1 MPLLFEDPYNAFCTD
16 TEAFLE
22 GSEGGPLSGLTFAAK
37 DLYDVKGHVTGG
49 GNPDWKRTHPP
60 ATETSWPVAA
70 LVHSGATMVGKTHT
84 DELSRGIFGENAHY
98 GTPINPAAPG
108 HVPGGSSSGSVAA
121 VAGGL
126 VDLALGTD
134 TGGSVRVPASFC
146 CVVGMRT
153 THGRIPFTN
162 AIDQAPSFDTV
173 GWFARDAETFAR
185 AGEVLLES
193 RIADHAAPRL
203 IVADDLFAYA
213 DTSVRDALAGPL
225 DKIRAVTR
233 DHDAITLAPEG
244 IETWFGHQAVLQGR
258 EAWDTFGDW
267 VDATDPRFGFEVAE
281 NYLIGRNWSD
291 EARAEAAAARPV
303 YRARIEDLLGDD
315 GVIALPTTPFPAPP
329 RNSLR
334 SEQKARRFRVIAMT
348 CISGLAGTPQIN
360 LPLASV
366 DGRPQGLSL
375 IGPRGKDELL
385 IDLARKILGTA

>member
-1 MPLLFEDPYNAFCTD
+1 MPLPFDDPFNAFCTD
-16 TEAFLE
+16 TDAYLD
-22 GSEGGPLSGLTFAAK
+22 GAADGPLSGLIFAAK
-37 DLYDVKGHVTGG
+37 DLYDVAGHITGG
-49 GNPDWKRTHPP
+49 GNPDWKRTHEP
-60 ATETSWPVAA
+60 ATEHAWPVAA
-70 LVHSGATMVGKTHT
+70 LVNAGATMVGKTHT

-126 VDLALGTD
+126 VDFALGTD
-134 TGGSVRVPASFC
+134 TGGSVRVPSSFC
-146 CVVGMRT
+146 GVVGMRT

-173 GWFARDAETFAR
+173 GWFARDAKTFAR

-193 RIADHAAPRL
+193 TITGHATPRL
-203 IVADDLFAYA
+203 IVAEDLFAYA
-213 DTSVRDALAGPL
+213 DAAVRDALARPME
-225 DKIRAVTR
+225 RVHAATR
-233 DHDAITLAPEG
+233 DHSHVTLAPEG
-244 IETWFGHQAVLQGR
+244 IETWFGHQAILQGR
-258 EAWDTFGDW
+258 EAWETFGDW
-267 VDATDPRFGFEVAE
+267 IDANDPRFGFEVAE

-291 EARAEAAAARPV
+291 AARAEALTVRPG
-303 YRARIEDLLGDD
+303 YRARVEDLLGDD

-360 LPLASV
+360 LPLANV

-385 IDLARKILGTA
+385 IDLARRILGQA

>member
-1 MPLLFEDPYNAFCTD
+1 MPLPFDDPYNAFCTD

-22 GSEGGPLSGLTFAAK
+22 GAEGGALSGLTFAAK

-49 GNPDWKRTHPP
+49 GNPDWKRTHAP
-60 ATETSWPVAA
+60 ATEHAWPVAA
-70 LVHSGATMVGKTHT
+70 LVHAGATMVGKTHT

-126 VDLALGTD
+126 VDFALGTD
-134 TGGSVRVPASFC
+134 TGGSVRVPSSFC
-146 CVVGMRT
+146 GVVGMRT

-162 AIDQAPSFDTV
+162 AIDQAQSFDTV
-173 GWFARDAETFAR
+173 GWFAQDAETFAR
-185 AGEVLLES
+185 AGEVLLENK
-193 RIADHAAPRL
+193 INDHAAPRL

-213 DTSVRDALAGPL
+213 DEAVRDALAQPL
-225 DKIRAVTR
+225 EKLYAATR
-233 DHDAITLAPEG
+233 DHKTVTLAPEG
-244 IETWFGHQAVLQGR
+244 VETWFGHQAVLQGR

-267 VDATDPRFGFEVAE
+267 VDANDPRFGFEVAE

-291 EARAEAAAARPV
+291 EARAEAAAARPG
-303 YRARIEDLLGDD
+303 YRARVEDVLGDD

-329 RNSLR
+329 RDSLR

-348 CISGLAGTPQIN
+348 CIAGLAGTPQIN
-360 LPLASV
+360 LPLAAV

-385 IDLARKILGTA
+385 IDLARKIMA

>member
-1 MPLLFEDPYNAFCTD
+1 MPLPFEDPYNAFCTD

-22 GSEGGPLSGLTFAAK
+22 GAEDGPLSGLTFAAK

-49 GNPDWKRTHPP
+49 GNPDWKRTHAP
-60 ATETSWPVAA
+60 AVATSWPVAA
-70 LVHSGATMVGKTHT
+70 LVDAGATMVGKTHT

-134 TGGSVRVPASFC
+134 TGGSVRVPSSFC
-146 CVVGMRT
+146 GVVGMRT
-153 THGRIPFTN
+153 THGRIPFTH

-173 GWFARDAETFAR
+173 GWFARDADTFAR
-185 AGEVLLES
+185 AGEVLLETTI
-193 RIADHAAPRL
+193 RDHAAPRL
-203 IVADDLFAYA
+203 IVAEDLFAYA
-213 DTSVRDALAGPL
+213 DASVRDALAGSL

-233 DHDAITLAPEG
+233 DHDTVTLAPEG

-258 EAWDTFGDW
+258 EAWETFGDW
-267 VDATDPRFGFEVAE
+267 IDETDPRFGFEVAE
-281 NYLIGRNWSD
+281 NYLIGRNWPD
-291 EARAEAAAARPV
+291 DARAEAMVARPV
-303 YRARIEDLLGDD
+303 YRARVEDLLGDD

-360 LPLASV
+360 LPLATV

-375 IGPRGKDELL
+375 IGPRGGDELL
-385 IDLARKILGTA
+385 IDLARKILTTG